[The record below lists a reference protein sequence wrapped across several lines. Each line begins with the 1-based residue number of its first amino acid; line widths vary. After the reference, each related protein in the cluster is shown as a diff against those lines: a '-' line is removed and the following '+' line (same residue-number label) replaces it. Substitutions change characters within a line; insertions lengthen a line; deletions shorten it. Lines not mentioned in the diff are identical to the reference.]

1 MSGWEGKKEDCMQVQ
16 EVEGERQKEMEIV
29 HVCQEILKLLT
40 AGMGVKGE
48 QWRRRNV
55 SNAVSHYHG
64 E

>member
-1 MSGWEGKKEDCMQVQ
+1 MGRRNRGGNCLADMSGWEGKKEDCMQVQ

-48 QWRRRNV
+48 Q
-55 SNAVSHYHG
+55 
-64 E
+64 